1 MTAYLVT
8 RVTLGRHMTSDRA
21 EAEPKVE
28 AETQT
33 GDAVVRVV
41 IVDDHPV
48 FRTGVRSILDRNLN
62 IEIVGEAG
70 SCSAALSTV
79 ARLRPDIIL
88 LDLSL
93 PDCNGLDLTHEFK
106 RISSKSR
113 IVVLSM
119 KTRAETARRA
129 FALGVSGYVTKD
141 SAASHLYK
149 AIMAVMQGQ
158 EYVSEDLAPDLH
170 NHDLHAEPLEYGY
183 DLLTAREQEVFRLL
197 AEGKTSKQIAGHLEI
212 TAKTADSHK
221 SNIYRKLRIAD
232 PMELVRL
239 AARMNVIEPDRW

>member
-1 MTAYLVT
+1 
-8 RVTLGRHMTSDRA
+8 MTSPNA
-21 EAEPKVE
+21 EAKANSP
-28 AETQT
+28 A
-33 GDAVVRVV
+33 GDTVVRVV

-48 FRTGVRSILDRNLN
+48 FRTGVRSILDRNPEV
-62 IEIVGEAG
+62 EIVGEAG
-70 SCSAALSTV
+70 SCSAALKTV
-79 ARLRPDIIL
+79 ERLQPDIIL

-93 PDCNGLDLTHEFK
+93 PDCNGLELTQEFG
-106 RISSKSR
+106 RVSNRSR
-113 IVVLSM
+113 IIVLSM

-129 FALGVSGYVTKD
+129 FTLGVRGYVTKD

-149 AIMAVMQGQ
+149 AIMAVMEGQ

-170 NHDLHAEPLEYGY
+170 KHDRQAEPLEYGY

-197 AEGKTSKQIAGHLEI
+197 AEGKTSKQIAGRLAI
-212 TAKTADSHK
+212 TAKTADSHR
-221 SNIYRKLRIAD
+221 SNIYRKLQIAD

>member
-1 MTAYLVT
+1 
-8 RVTLGRHMTSDRA
+8 MTSDRA
-21 EAEPKVE
+21 EAEANSP
-28 AETQT
+28 A
-33 GDAVVRVV
+33 GDTVVRVV

-48 FRTGVRSILDRNLN
+48 FRTGVRSILDRNPEV
-62 IEIVGEAG
+62 EIVGEAG
-70 SCSAALSTV
+70 SCAAALKTV
-79 ARLRPDIIL
+79 ERLQPDIIL

-93 PDCNGLDLTHEFK
+93 PDCNGLELTQEFD
-106 RISSKSR
+106 RVSSESR

-129 FALGVSGYVTKD
+129 FTLGVRGYVTKD

-170 NHDLHAEPLEYGY
+170 KHDRQAEPLEYGY

-197 AEGKTSKQIAGHLEI
+197 AEGKTSKQIAGRLAI

-221 SNIYRKLRIAD
+221 SNIYRKLQIAD

>member
-1 MTAYLVT
+1 M
-8 RVTLGRHMTSDRA
+8 HMSADD
-21 EAEPKVE
+21 
-28 AETQT
+28 T
-33 GDAVVRVV
+33 GHGESGVRVV

-48 FRTGVRSILDRNLN
+48 FRTGVRSILDRNPN

-70 SCSAALSTV
+70 SCSNALETV
-79 ARLRPDIIL
+79 ERLQPDIIL

-93 PDCNGLDLTHEFK
+93 PDCNGLELTQEFA
-106 RISSKSR
+106 RVSGASR

-129 FALGVSGYVTKD
+129 FALGVRAYVTKD

-158 EYVSEDLAPDLH
+158 EYVSEDLAHDVH
-170 NHDLHAEPLEYGY
+170 NHDRRAEPLGYGY
-183 DLLTAREQEVFRLL
+183 DLLTSREQEVFRLL
-197 AEGKTSKQIAGHLEI
+197 AEGKTSKQIAGRLEI
-212 TAKTADSHK
+212 TAKTADSHR
-221 SNIYRKLRIAD
+221 SNIYRKLQISD